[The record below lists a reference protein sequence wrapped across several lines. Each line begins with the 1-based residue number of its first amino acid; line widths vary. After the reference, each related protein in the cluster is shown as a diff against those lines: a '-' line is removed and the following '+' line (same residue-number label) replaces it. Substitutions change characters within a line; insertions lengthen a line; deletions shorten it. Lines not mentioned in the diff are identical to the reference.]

1 MPAPE
6 RGPLARLRSA
16 VRFGYGRTQGALPA
30 HTSGPEARAPAPALL
45 TLQYQPILS
54 DRFKNH
60 QNCARVCR
68 RAGLLYWR
76 RTGGTD
82 MAGVRLAALVRK
94 LRRDAVFDSG
104 GDSDADLL
112 ARFASARDELAFELL
127 VWRHGAMVLAACRR
141 ALGHTEDAEDA
152 FQATFLV
159 LARKAHAVRRGT
171 AVPAWLHRVAV
182 RIAHRLAAGRRPTT
196 TLATEPAARATPDAA
211 ELHELRGMLDAEID
225 RLSEPYRRAF
235 VLCYLEGLSNA
246 DAARELGCPV
256 GTIESRLT
264 AARRTLR
271 TRLVR
276 RLPLPAGALAA
287 LGFLPTLSA
296 TAVAEVKR
304 AAAVAATRG
313 LRAAIGIAREPAVRL
328 AERAMIMTKL
338 QKWVVGTMSLA
349 LFGLAVGIGWAGP
362 DAEPPEPPKVVTAH
376 PVSAPPDTKVQL
388 DSAPPPKPV
397 EPKPK
402 DTWPLAWRRTLD
414 GYGHLIGVTPD
425 GKSLLMR
432 HDRGVN
438 LIPLTEKNARTFSS
452 ANNVSGAALSADG
465 KFVATAEGINGVKI
479 RDRMSGRVV
488 EALWPSGDLPA
499 QQVAFTPDGA
509 KLVVLCWR
517 RSAPSR
523 FGAAGA
529 PPAKSKAARTETV
542 RLSVWDM
549 ATLKELTQPAHEETF
564 DDSQEL
570 RYVLS
575 RYGRFALRT
584 QAVFEKTGTDTQFKA
599 RQFTVIDTVSGAAA
613 KPLELPHYVSQAAF
627 PDALSPDGKI
637 IAALNTDG
645 SRLQF
650 FNSDTGR
657 ERFKVSALRR
667 PVKAVAFSP
676 NGKFVAAATGVDS
689 SSGRG
694 DAIAAPSEVVI
705 WETATGKEV
714 ARLIDKDSIRD
725 YTALTFSPNGSFLA
739 AQSKDDFISIWG
751 QLPAAEPAPEARKPS
766 QPPAKSSPTAPDR
779 FQALMSGLGAE
790 GVTDARRVEVLFLAA
805 LGRFPTDVEA
815 RTLAAQLARS
825 SDKAAALRELLG
837 TLTETAEFRAHA
849 AELQRMVK

>member
-1 MPAPE
+1 
-6 RGPLARLRSA
+6 
-16 VRFGYGRTQGALPA
+16 
-30 HTSGPEARAPAPALL
+30 
-45 TLQYQPILS
+45 
-54 DRFKNH
+54 
-60 QNCARVCR
+60 
-68 RAGLLYWR
+68 
-76 RTGGTD
+76 

-104 GDSDADLL
+104 GDSDAELL

-271 TRLVR
+271 TRLAR

-338 QKWVVGTMSLA
+338 QKWVAGALSLA
-349 LFGLAVGIGWAGP
+349 LFGLAVGIGWARP
-362 DAEPPEPPKVVTAH
+362 TAEPPEAPKVAAAH
-376 PVSAPPDTKVQL
+376 PASVPPDTPMQSVSAPPPRL
-388 DSAPPPKPV
+388 V
-397 EPKPK
+397 EPGPK
-402 DTWPLAWRRTLD
+402 DAWPLTWTALLD
-414 GYGHLIGVTPD
+414 GYGDLFGVDHD
-425 GKSLLMR
+425 GRSLFFSR
-432 HDRGVN
+432 RDRGLHV
-438 LIPLTEKNARTFSS
+438 
-452 ANNVSGAALSADG
+452 VSLSGNGTPYVRVPDVHSIKPQHEVGDAAISPNG
-465 KFVATAEGINGVKI
+465 KLVATVGWGGGNVLLLDRATGKTVEDIIPSVSPWTRDLNGQWIPRRGIGFGTHIAGAGVMSI
-479 RDRMSGRVV
+479 RGMN
-488 EALWPSGDLPA
+488 PK
-499 QQVAFTPDGA
+499 QVTFTPDGN
-509 KLVVLCWR
+509 KLIILCAHKDGSTVDGLPGFEYKLNLSASCVVLWDRISR
-517 RSAPSR
+517 REFVLPEEYNQNHHADLLAPTLAGHRR
-523 FGAAGA
+523 FTFRTQTVTETKPNGSKRVKERWVTIADALTGAARA
-529 PPAKSKAARTETV
+529 PLQITDEH
-542 RLSVWDM
+542 LSY
-549 ATLKELTQPAHEETF
+549 QPF
-564 DDSQEL
+564 SD
-570 RYVLS
+570 
-575 RYGRFALRT
+575 
-584 QAVFEKTGTDTQFKA
+584 
-599 RQFTVIDTVSGAAA
+599 
-613 KPLELPHYVSQAAF
+613 P
-627 PDALSPDGKI
+627 LSPDGKTLVLFDPTKNELRFL
-637 IAALNTDG
+637 AT
-645 SRLQF
+645 
-650 FNSDTGR
+650 DTGR
-657 ERFKVSALRR
+657 DRFRVPPFQR
-667 PVKAVAFSP
+667 PVKAVAYSP
-676 NGKFVAAATGVDS
+676 DGKLVAAATG
-689 SSGRG
+689 G
-694 DAIAAPSEVVI
+694 DPPERDRARENNSATAPGVVI
-705 WETATGKEV
+705 WDAATGKQV
-714 ARLIDKDSIRD
+714 AHMIDNYLNCK
-725 YTALTFSPNGSFLA
+725 ALAFGPNGCFIA
-739 AQSKDDFISIWG
+739 AQNEAGQVMIWG
-751 QLPAAEPAPEARKPS
+751 HVPAPE
-766 QPPAKSSPTAPDR
+766 PAKATPTRAKKPTTSDE
-779 FQALMSGLGAE
+779 FQALMSGLGTE

-825 SDKAAALRELLG
+825 SDKAAALRDLLG

>member
-1 MPAPE
+1 
-6 RGPLARLRSA
+6 
-16 VRFGYGRTQGALPA
+16 
-30 HTSGPEARAPAPALL
+30 
-45 TLQYQPILS
+45 
-54 DRFKNH
+54 
-60 QNCARVCR
+60 
-68 RAGLLYWR
+68 
-76 RTGGTD
+76 

-104 GDSDADLL
+104 GDSDAELL

-171 AVPAWLHRVAV
+171 AVPAWLHRVAM
-182 RIAHRLAAGRRPTT
+182 RITHRLAAGRRPTT

-271 TRLVR
+271 TRLAR
-276 RLPLPAGALAA
+276 RLPLPAGVLAA

-304 AAAVAATRG
+304 AAAVAAARG
-313 LRAAIGIAREPAVRL
+313 LRAAIGIAREPVVRL

-338 QKWVVGTMSLA
+338 QKWAAGTLSLA
-349 LFGLAVGIGWAGP
+349 LFGLAIGIGWAHP
-362 DAEPPEPPKVVTAH
+362 TAEPPEAPKVVTAH
-376 PVSAPPDTKVQL
+376 PVSAPPDTPVQL

-425 GKSLLMR
+425 GGSLLMR

-438 LIPLTEKNARTFSS
+438 LIPLTGNNARTFSS
-452 ANNVSGAALSADG
+452 VNNVSGAALSADG
-465 KFVATAEGINGVKI
+465 KFVAIAEGINGVKI

-488 EALWPSGDLPA
+488 EALWPSGNLPA

-509 KLVVLCWR
+509 KLIALCGRTSTDTR
-517 RSAPSR
+517 RK
-523 FGAAGA
+523 GAAGG
-529 PPAKSKAARTETV
+529 P
-542 RLSVWDM
+542 RLLPLYTSVSRISVWDVG
-549 ATLKELTQPAHEETF
+549 TWKEVSYPEQSDTYFIGLGSP
-564 DDSQEL
+564 L
-570 RYVLS
+570 VLAAG
-575 RYGRFALRT
+575 GRFAIRT
-584 QAVFEKTGTDTQFKA
+584 QEVFEDGAERQKFQALRFSITNTATGTE
-599 RQFTVIDTVSGAAA
+599 S
-613 KPLELPHYVSQAAF
+613 KPLTLTNPVLVPARSC
-627 PDALSPDGKI
+627 PVSPDGKT
-637 IAALNTDG
+637 LVMSNSDG
-645 SRLQF
+645 NELHFLS
-650 FNSDTGR
+650 SDTGQDQFR
-657 ERFKVSALRR
+657 IPAFRR

-676 NGKFVAAATGVDS
+676 DGKLVAAATGLDV
-689 SSGRG
+689 RG
-694 DAIAAPSEVVI
+694 NEIAAPSEVVI
-705 WETATGKEV
+705 WNTATGKEV
-714 ARLIDKDSIRD
+714 ARLVDKESIRD
-725 YTALTFSPNGSFLA
+725 YSALAFGPDGSFLA
-739 AQSKDDFISIWG
+739 AQTRSGSGWADHVMVWG
-751 QLPAAEPAPEARKPS
+751 RLPAPEPTVEPAA
-766 QPPAKSSPTAPDR
+766 PAKPAAKGLPPAPDR
-779 FQALMSGLGAE
+779 FQALFRELSATA
-790 GVTDARRVEVLFLAA
+790 VTDARRVEVLFLAA